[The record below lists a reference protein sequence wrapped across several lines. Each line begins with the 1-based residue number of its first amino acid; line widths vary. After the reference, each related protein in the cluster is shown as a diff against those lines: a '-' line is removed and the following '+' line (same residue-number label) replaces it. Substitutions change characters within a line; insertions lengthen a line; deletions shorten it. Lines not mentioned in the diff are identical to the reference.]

1 MHVMLK
7 QCTIRADMITEMRGA
22 DLIVFEVIK
31 IRNIRNLMRVYFFE
45 SIKTVMEINFFSR
58 GYFFEFQILFFS
70 FDTH

>member
-45 SIKTVMEINFFSR
+45 SIKTVLEIDSFSR
-58 GYFFEFQILFFS
+58 GYFFEFQILFF
-70 FDTH
+70 FF